1 MIISNSLVGGL
12 LGNPGGGNSTPS
24 SNSSN
29 DAGQS
34 GSSSGAG
41 GASGS
46 SSNNAAGGNSAAPA
60 PAPAAQN
67 GAANG
72 QGGSHSGGAGAG
84 RSYDAPGLARA
95 GGYSAASRTDSYT
108 PGIARDYSPRAA
120 DTDADR
126 EAAMNMHATARIM
139 ALVATIRQVDD
150 VSAYSL
156 FDRATDETDA
166 YRHAASAYSENS
178 E

>member
-12 LGNPGGGNSTPS
+12 LGNPGGGNSTTPS
-24 SNSSN
+24 NGSNG
-29 DAGQS
+29 AGQS

-41 GASGS
+41 GASSS
-46 SSNNAAGGNSAAPA
+46 SSNNAAGGNSAT

-67 GAANG
+67 GAANR
-72 QGGSHSGGAGAG
+72 QGGSHSGSAGAG

>member
-12 LGNPGGGNSTPS
+12 LGNPGGGNSTTPS
-24 SNSSN
+24 NGSNG
-29 DAGQS
+29 AGQS

-41 GASGS
+41 GAGGS
-46 SSNNAAGGNSAAPA
+46 SSNNAAGGNSAA

-95 GGYSAASRTDSYT
+95 DGYSAASRTDSYT